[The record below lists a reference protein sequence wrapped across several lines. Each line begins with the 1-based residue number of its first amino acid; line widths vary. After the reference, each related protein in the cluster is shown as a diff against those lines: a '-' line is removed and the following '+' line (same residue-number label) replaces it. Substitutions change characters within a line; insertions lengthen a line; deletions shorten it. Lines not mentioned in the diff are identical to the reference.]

1 MAKRL
6 NSESTKSDL
15 EEVERTYGID
25 RLNIGEAKHD
35 LDDSEWLLANRK
47 IFQMKNNINNYK
59 SITHECNVIY
69 NILNIIKHA
78 KSKIVITHQYYRAV
92 WAPIVEGQ
100 N

>member
-35 LDDSEWLLANRK
+35 LDDSE
-47 IFQMKNNINNYK
+47 
-59 SITHECNVIY
+59 
-69 NILNIIKHA
+69 
-78 KSKIVITHQYYRAV
+78 
-92 WAPIVEGQ
+92 
-100 N
+100 